1 MKIKTWTWVLT
12 IALFGTLIYL
22 PSLHFQYT
30 LDDGIYSHFNRVT
43 VKGLEEWQE
52 VFKYGSMNFIEISP
66 TNTGIYRP
74 FTLLTFALE
83 NELVGK
89 FDPGVSHGVNLV
101 LYFILLVILGFFFQ
115 ELLSKKKFP
124 WWFAALIL
132 LLYAVHPLHV
142 EVVASAKSRDTLLSA
157 VFAFGAI
164 WIWWRREG
172 NLKPLQWVLVLGLYF
187 LSLISKEESIPL
199 IALVGLIA
207 YFFLGKKPL
216 QAALSALPFAGTA
229 ALYLLI
235 RGMILDKAATVYDS
249 YINSIMYLADGSE
262 RIATNF
268 YIYLQYVKL
277 LFFPHPLSWDYSF
290 SQLNV
295 QQFSSP
301 VVWFSIAFF
310 GVLIYLAIRGFKKR
324 SLLSFGLILYFATF
338 SIFANLVPAFTI
350 GSNLGERFMFVPSLA
365 FAFLIVYLLYL
376 LGKKFL
382 PKQTYLIPLIILIP
396 VLLGFTWKTI
406 DRTKVWESN
415 LTITRADVI
424 SAPKSW
430 RTHTFYAEELR
441 RIAGELKK
449 ENPDSARVL
458 FTEARREYESMIGI
472 LGKDLPVSQ
481 YLGTYAEVLINLG
494 DSAQAIA
501 VLEEN
506 IKKNPKAFYP
516 LFQMGRFAFE
526 RNDFEEAESYYL
538 QALQSTSPNMGPLY
552 RNLGLTYSRQS
563 KREQA
568 VLALEKSLE
577 YWDDP
582 SIRNALGF
590 LYSELGQPE
599 KAAQYLNTEGTN
611 SPEEVLFVQAVLKGN
626 EALGKSDF
634 RTARSEYQK
643 IEPIYDQVEGQTKF
657 PTFYAAYG
665 KSLMETGDTTAAKT
679 NFLRAANDMKSTDP
693 VVFTNLG
700 TIAFMK
706 DKNFSQAE
714 EYYQKAIDLGH
725 TDKFSAYS
733 NLGMSQIVQRKEAQ
747 AAASFEK
754 ALEYGTSR
762 PVLGNLYLL
771 YQSLGN
777 PEKANFYRQKLAVSN

>member
-1 MKIKTWTWVLT
+1 MKIKTWTWVLA
-12 IALFGTLIYL
+12 IALFGTFIYL
-22 PSLHFQYT
+22 PSIHFQYT

-43 VKGLEEWQE
+43 VKGLEQWQE
-52 VFKYGSMNFIEISP
+52 VFKYGSMNFIETSP

-74 FTLLTFALE
+74 FTLLTFAFE

-89 FDPGVSHGVNLV
+89 FDPGVSHAVNLI
-101 LYFILLVILGFFFQ
+101 LYFVLLLILGFFFQ
-115 ELLSKKKFP
+115 DLLSKKNLP
-124 WWFAALIL
+124 WWFAAMIL
-132 LLYAVHPLHV
+132 VLYAVHPLHV
-142 EVVASAKSRDTLLSA
+142 EVVASAKSRDTLLSS

-164 WIWWRREG
+164 WIWWRKAG
-172 NLKPLQWVLVLGLYF
+172 NLKPLQWALVLGLYF

-207 YFFLGKKPL
+207 YFFLGKKPV
-216 QAALSALPFAGTA
+216 QAALSALPFAGA
-229 ALYLLI
+229 AAVYLVI
-235 RGMILDKAATVYDS
+235 RGMILDKTATVYDS
-249 YINSIMYLADGSE
+249 YINSVMYLADGSE
-262 RIATNF
+262 RLATNF

-301 VVWFSIAFF
+301 IVWLSMAFF
-310 GVLIYLAIRGFKKR
+310 GVLIYLAFRGFKNR

-338 SIFANLVPAFTI
+338 SIFANLVPALTI

-365 FAFLIVYLLYL
+365 FAMVIVYLLFL
-376 LGKKFL
+376 LGEKFL
-382 PKQTYLIPLIILIP
+382 PQRSYLVPLIVLLP
-396 VLLGFTWKTI
+396 VVLGFTWKTI

-430 RTHTFYAEELR
+430 RTHTFYGEELR

-449 ENPDSARVL
+449 ENPDSAKVL
-458 FTEARREYESMIGI
+458 YTEARKEYETMIGI

-481 YLGTYAEVLINLG
+481 YLGAYAEVLINLG

-526 RNDFEEAESYYL
+526 RSDFEQAESYYL
-538 QALQSTSPNMGPLY
+538 SALNADSPNMGPLY

-568 VLALEKSLE
+568 VVALEKSLE

-582 SIRNALGF
+582 AIRNALGF
-590 LYSELGQPE
+590 LYSELGQSE
-599 KAAQYLNTEGTN
+599 KAAQYLSTEGVD
-611 SPEEVLFVQAVLKGN
+611 SPEEILFVQSVLRGN
-626 EALGKSDF
+626 QALGKSDF
-634 RTARSEYQK
+634 KTALVEYQK
-643 IEPIYDQVEGQTKF
+643 IEPIYDQVEGETKF
-657 PTFYAAYG
+657 PTFYAAYA
-665 KSLMETGDTTAAKT
+665 KSLIETGDTLTAKA
-679 NFLRAANDMKSTDP
+679 NFLRAANEMKSTDP

-706 DKNFSQAE
+706 DKDFAQAE
-714 EYYQKAIDLGH
+714 QYYQKAIDLGH

-733 NLGMSQIVQRKEAQ
+733 NLGMTQIVQRKEAQ

-762 PVLGNLYLL
+762 PVLGNLFLL

-777 PEKANFYRQKLAVSN
+777 TEKANFYREKLAVSN